1 MADDPSRT
9 PERRSQKDR
18 SESMQRR
25 VLDATLRCIGEQ
37 GYIGVSLQSI
47 ADMAGVSRGAI
58 THHYPSKIELASAAI
73 RHFVEWCYE
82 RINAAFH
89 DKMDLPLR
97 DRLDILWTEFE
108 EVFPITF
115 ELIVALRADKD
126 LLGLYKCSSKT
137 SVEEI
142 TTGYDVFFPEL
153 VGMNVSG
160 VMISVMAAFYRGAYL
175 ESVAREQAYIQEM
188 KAVFQ
193 DMLLTYLESDRR
205 RAA

>member
-1 MADDPSRT
+1 MADEHSRKY
-9 PERRSQKDR
+9 ERRSQKDR

-37 GYIGVSLQSI
+37 GYISVSLQSI
-47 ADMAGVSRGAI
+47 ADMAGISRGAI
-58 THHYPSKIELASAAI
+58 THHYPSKIELTSSAI
-73 RHFVEWCYE
+73 RHFVQWRYE
-82 RINAAFH
+82 RVHAAFEGKA
-89 DKMDLPLR
+89 DQPLR
-97 DRLDILWTEFE
+97 ERLDILWKEFE

-126 LLGLYKCSSKT
+126 LLALYKRNSAT
-137 SVEEI
+137 SIEEI

-153 VGMNVSG
+153 TGMNVSG
-160 VMISVMAAFYRGAYL
+160 VMIAVMAAFYRGAYI
-175 ESVAREQAYIQEM
+175 ESVSRDQAYINEM

-193 DMLLTYLESDRR
+193 DMLMTYLESDKL